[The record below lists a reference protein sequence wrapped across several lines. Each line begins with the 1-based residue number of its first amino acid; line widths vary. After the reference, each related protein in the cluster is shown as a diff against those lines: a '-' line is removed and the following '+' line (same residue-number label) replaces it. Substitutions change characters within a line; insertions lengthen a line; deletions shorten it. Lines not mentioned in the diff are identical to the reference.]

1 MTIETYSY
9 LQDALKLFF
18 IKTSHARAIE
28 LNQSIPLKID
38 NLRKPKVCASKGCF
52 KRLKAK
58 FSLLPSDLPITKA
71 KHFGILMT
79 VLTRSCLSLGGVR
92 VNVSPGYAFN
102 LSLYFTLL
110 IKKGYKV
117 LSARGYRDNFIV
129 LYDKRGLKDLPITFI
144 LFPKTLCLPCLYF
157 VQMFF
162 LRVKPHMTAHT
173 LRHIV
178 RVTG

>member
-1 MTIETYSY
+1 MTIKTYSY

-28 LNQSIPLKID
+28 LNQGISLKVD
-38 NLRKPKVCASKGCF
+38 NLREPKICASKGCL

-71 KHFGILMT
+71 KHLGILMT
-79 VLTRSCLSLGGVR
+79 VLTGSCLSLGGVG

-129 LYDKRGLKDLPITFI
+129 LYGKNGLKDLPITFI
-144 LFPKTLCLPCLYF
+144 LFPEPLCFPCLYF

-162 LRVKPHMTAHT
+162 LRVKSYMTAHT
-173 LRHIV
+173 LGHVV